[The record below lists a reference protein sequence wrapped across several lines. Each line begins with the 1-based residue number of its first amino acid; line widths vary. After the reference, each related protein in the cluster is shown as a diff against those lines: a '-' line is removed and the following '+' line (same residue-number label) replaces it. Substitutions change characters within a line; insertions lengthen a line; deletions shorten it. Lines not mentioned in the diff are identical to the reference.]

1 MRRALALPAVGNDN
15 PVTTFGE
22 ENAYNGSSLH
32 IDARRFVYSA
42 CRLRAAALGPL
53 SEVRLK
59 PAPLMKHPFMT
70 ETGTPIAV

>member
-1 MRRALALPAVGNDN
+1 MRRALALPLWETTN

-32 IDARRFVYSA
+32 IDARRFVCSTW
-42 CRLRAAALGPL
+42 RLRVAALGPL
-53 SEVRLK
+53 SEIRLN

-70 ETGTPIAV
+70 ETGTPIAI